1 MDIDVRIISATNRNL
16 EDMIADN
23 SFREDLYYRLNIIPI
38 HIPPLRAREGDIEKL
53 TRYFVED
60 ICRNNEREVLPISE
74 TAMKK
79 LKSYNWPGNIRE
91 LKNVLE
97 RAVFVT
103 ERVITDQ
110 DIILDNNK
118 PVMPQKENSTKCGY
132 EYPVD
137 LPAKLRDIELEYIV
151 DAVEEFGSYRKA
163 AQNLNISHTSLT
175 MKYKERK
182 L

>member
-1 MDIDVRIISATNRNL
+1 M
-16 EDMIADN
+16 
-23 SFREDLYYRLNIIPI
+23 
-38 HIPPLRAREGDIEKL
+38 
-53 TRYFVED
+53 
-60 ICRNNEREVLPISE
+60 
-74 TAMKK
+74 
-79 LKSYNWPGNIRE
+79 
-91 LKNVLE
+91 E